1 MPTTNARLGLD
12 IPAFCFSELT
22 SSRNDIENPLNLLVT
37 SLGGKC
43 NADLL
48 LNDNKGHKKKQS
60 ISHLKALLKSIKNVL
75 CVQIGEFY
83 MTDRNRYVF
92 QLSAMLL
99 QPIHPWE
106 DLLPLQ
112 EL

>member
-12 IPAFCFSELT
+12 IPAFYFSELT
-22 SSRNDIENPLNLLVT
+22 SSRNDIENPLNLLIN

-48 LNDNKGHKKKQS
+48 LNDNKDHKKKQP
-60 ISHLKALLKSIKNVL
+60 ISHLKTLLKSIKNVL